1 MEKCNLVNA
10 ISIYPTTHLLTE
22 HKPLRKV
29 YSNIL
34 KLEPKSRTSAK
45 SNNKQ
50 YDNYVCSCALT
61 FLSRGKIYH
70 LNCMYHILW
79 KFLKIE
85 PFPPHV

>member
-1 MEKCNLVNA
+1 MEKCNLVKCNFNLPYY
-10 ISIYPTTHLLTE
+10 SLTK

-50 YDNYVCSCALT
+50 YDNYVCSRALT